1 MESGES
7 LWERLLGC
15 TKGPCSSES
24 DGTRLRSWDVHS
36 HQGGKVDSWVCSL
49 SESVRVSSVN
59 FQFSGTEEIRFSRP
73 ARMKHLGPD
82 GFPFSW

>member
-1 MESGES
+1 M
-7 LWERLLGC
+7 
-15 TKGPCSSES
+15 
-24 DGTRLRSWDVHS
+24 
-36 HQGGKVDSWVCSL
+36 DSWVCSL